1 MIIARRNTNAGLT
14 SNTIHTLS
22 TASAVAL
29 SIVSQSVL
37 IQCTYNISKPL
48 RAVVNALYVCMFCH
62 LNSRTYPSLACQER
76 I

>member
-22 TASAVAL
+22 AASAVAL

-48 RAVVNALYVCMFCH
+48 VNALYVCMFCH